1 VHGGRARGSQSESCS
16 TAAGFGLAE
25 EVGQD
30 MTLSRWH
37 IVGILVLVLLLF
49 AGLVVGE
56 VGRNGAVTNQAGAGQ
71 PGSSLNAVKNIVT
84 IVGVI
89 IAAGSLALTA
99 QNTDLTRRTGRAR
112 FWLDL
117 RDQFEKHDA
126 VHLRLRPGGDWA
138 GARGGPSTVDEWA
151 KVEAY
156 MGLFE
161 HCEIMLDQKLID
173 ESTFEEIYKYRL
185 GNIVANDIIRREK
198 LCKRPGGWERF
209 LNLADRMRIEVK
221 C

>member
-1 VHGGRARGSQSESCS
+1 MP
-16 TAAGFGLAE
+16 AAVGEGAEPALVAKRVRKAHSGLAK
-25 EVGQD
+25 EVVQD
-30 MTLSRWH
+30 MSLSRWQ
-37 IVGILVLVLLLF
+37 IVGILVVLLLLL
-49 AGLVVGE
+49 AGLVVGKE
-56 VGRNGAVTNQAGAGQ
+56 GRNGALTNQVSAGQ

-89 IAAGSLALTA
+89 IAAGSLVFAA
-99 QNTDLTRRTGRAR
+99 QNTELTRPTSRAG

-126 VHLRLRPGGDWA
+126 DHRLLRPGGDWA
-138 GARGGPSTVDEWA
+138 GARGGPTTVEEWA

-173 ESTFEEIYKYRL
+173 ESTFEEIYRFRL
-185 GNIVANDIIRREK
+185 GNFVANDTIRREK
-198 LCKRPGGWERF
+198 RCNRPEGWEK
-209 LNLADRMRIEVK
+209 VP
-221 C
+221 